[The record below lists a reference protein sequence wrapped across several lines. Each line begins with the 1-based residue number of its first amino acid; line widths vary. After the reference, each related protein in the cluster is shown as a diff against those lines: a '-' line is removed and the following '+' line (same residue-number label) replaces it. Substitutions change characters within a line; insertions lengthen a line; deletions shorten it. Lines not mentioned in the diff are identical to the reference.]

1 MSINKLTVLFT
12 FFLIFSKIF
21 CEDSFDFFTFALQ
34 WPQEICRQVLS
45 KNETGICN
53 IPGNINIFY
62 LMQNFGMVF
71 LTNFKVSRKFYR
83 LWSFQSLDFSKT
95 IDNKK
100 PSEPIDKAH
109 GIF

>member
-34 WPQEICRQVLS
+34 WPQEICRQFHS

-53 IPGNINIFY
+53 IPGNINNFY
-62 LMQNFGMVF
+62 LMQNLGMIF
-71 LTNFKVSRKFYR
+71 LKNFKFLESSGSFVYR
-83 LWSFQSLDFSKT
+83 QTCQKVHQKGKNM
-95 IDNKK
+95 I
-100 PSEPIDKAH
+100 
-109 GIF
+109 